1 MKKLAIFLLLIS
13 SSAWAG
19 WKSTGED
26 DTAKTY
32 ADTATIAR
40 KGNTAMM
47 WSLLDYKSFQRMVE
61 VGYFSQKS
69 QVEYDC
75 AERRLRGLS
84 VSLHAEKMGEGKVIY
99 EDTSPHEWEP
109 VSPDTMTEIL
119 WKVACK

>member
-1 MKKLAIFLLLIS
+1 MKKLAVFLLLLS

-19 WKSTGED
+19 WKSIGED

-32 ADTATIAR
+32 ADPATIVR
-40 KGNTAMM
+40 KGNTATM
-47 WSLLDYKSFQRMVE
+47 WSMLDYKSFQRMVE
-61 VGYFSQKS
+61 VGYFSQKA

-75 AERRLRGLS
+75 AARRLRGLS